1 MNLGFLW
8 LDVKVEK
15 NKPISLLTLS
25 PLYPK
30 TNFHTA
36 LRYFFRLYFI
46 SLQFFFLQKLMIPRV
61 PLIPE
66 VPQVPLALEV
76 PRSADNSFVTPHA

>member
-46 SLQFFFLQKLMIPRV
+46 SLQFFFFTKTNDS
-61 PLIPE
+61 
-66 VPQVPLALEV
+66 AG
-76 PRSADNSFVTPHA
+76 SADSGGSTSSSGSGGSAVC